1 MKKLIA
7 LSVLTSLPALASAET
22 YQTFG
27 SLGFYDSDADN
38 SELKTVLDGKYYF
51 KGQDTVGPLD
61 QFSYIDDTSEI
72 HAEITSVDDDDAFSL
87 GGSYYFDR
95 FVIGAEYSDDDSFY
109 ETRLN
114 AGLFI
119 LDNLKATIGYTMPE
133 EGDDV
138 ADFALEYDHAINE
151 TDYIGFTL
159 GYVDTDESVISLSS
173 KYLNA
178 FDNGQFL
185 VVEAS
190 FEDAEDSTFE
200 ASAKW
205 YLNKNTG
212 FEFGA
217 DDQDFM
223 YIGATHFFNTN
234 FAVDVMVGQDDS
246 GDDAVTV
253 YGIEAVLQ
261 L

>member
-7 LSVLTSLPALASAET
+7 LAALTTLPALASAET
-22 YQTFG
+22 YQF
-27 SLGFYDSDADN
+27 LGGLGVIDSDADN
-38 SELKTVLDGKYYF
+38 SEAVTLLDAQYYF

-72 HAEITSVDDDDAFSL
+72 HAGIISADDADVVAL

-95 FVIGAEYSDDDSFY
+95 FAIGADYVDYEDSY
-109 ETRLN
+109 VTRLN
-114 AGLFI
+114 AGFFI
-119 LDNLKATIGYTMPE
+119 LDNFKATLGYTMPE
-133 EGDDV
+133 EGDDI
-138 ADFALEYDHAINE
+138 ADFGLEYDHAINE
-151 TDYIGFTL
+151 GDYIGFSF
-159 GYVDTDESVISLSS
+159 GYTDFEESLIELST
-173 KYLNA
+173 KYLNS
-178 FDNGQFL
+178 FDNGQYL
-185 VVEAS
+185 VFEAAYA
-190 FEDAEDSTFE
+190 DAEDSTFE

-205 YLNKNTG
+205 YINKNTG

-234 FAVDVMVGQDDS
+234 FAIDVMVGQDDS
-246 GDDAVTV
+246 GADAVTV
-253 YGIEAVLQ
+253 YGVEAVLQ

>member
-7 LSVLTSLPALASAET
+7 LSVLTSLPSLAAAET
-22 YQTFG
+22 YQFFG
-27 SLGFYDSDADN
+27 GLGFEDTDADN
-38 SELKTVLDGKYYF
+38 SEMKTLLDAKYYF
-51 KGQDTVGPLD
+51 SGQDTVGPLD

-72 HAEITSVDDDDAFSL
+72 HASVTSQDDSDVVKL

-95 FVIGAEYSDDDSFY
+95 FAIGADYTDYDGFY

-114 AGLFI
+114 AGFFI
-119 LDNLKATIGYTMPE
+119 LNNFKATLGYTMPE

-138 ADFALEYDHAINE
+138 ADFGLEYDHAINDS
-151 TDYIGFTL
+151 DYIGFSF
-159 GYVDTDESVISLSS
+159 GYTDYEESLIELST

-178 FDNGQFL
+178 FDNGQFF
-185 VVEAS
+185 VFEAAYA
-190 FEDAEDSTFE
+190 DAEDSAFE

-205 YLNKNTG
+205 YVNKNTG

-246 GDDAVTV
+246 GADAVTV